1 MRWRQPSLL
10 LRTLSLIVLVLV
22 LSQTAWLLLGRWA
35 EQEPRARQIAH
46 RAASVVGLTRA
57 ALLAARPDSR
67 YALLD
72 DLSRREGIR
81 IYPLAYEDLIPP
93 LPDDPLIRLIETE
106 VKRLLGEGTQVIVT
120 EEDVEGLWV
129 SFNIDA
135 DEYWVIMP
143 RTPLVRPFPWPLAG
157 WGSFV
162 LLTSVLGAW
171 LMVTA
176 INRPLDAITRAASAL
191 GRGERPAAVPETGPP
206 EIRALGRAF
215 NRMAYDLGQQ
225 ETDRTLLL
233 AGISHDLRTP
243 LARLRLGVEL
253 NVRDPAEQEA
263 MVADVDEMERVI
275 AQFLEFA
282 QSNEPAALEEADPA
296 ELLLAI
302 AEQFRRRGVMLE
314 TEVAALPHL
323 PLAREGLRRA
333 VVNLVENALRY
344 AGPHVALVGERTE
357 VGVALC
363 VLDRGP
369 GIPEDHLAQ
378 VTRPFKRLD
387 AARSGGVGT
396 GLGLAIVERAA
407 WRHGGEL
414 VLRNRLGGGLA
425 ACIELPLPNHKGGA
439 ESGLGEAPR

>member
-1 MRWRQPSLL
+1 MRWSQPSLL
-10 LRTLSLIVLVLV
+10 LRTVLLIVLVLV
-22 LSQTAWLLLGRWA
+22 VSQTAWLLLGRWA

-57 ALLAARPDSR
+57 ALIAARPESR
-67 YALLD
+67 HALLD

-93 LPDDPLIRLIETE
+93 LPDDPLVRLIETE
-106 VKRLLGEGTQVIVT
+106 VKRVLGDSTQVIVT
-120 EEDVEGLWV
+120 EADVEGLWV
-129 SFNIDA
+129 SFSIDA

-143 RTPLVRPFPWPLAG
+143 RTPLERPFPWRLAG

-162 LLTSVLGAW
+162 LAASVLGAW
-171 LMVTA
+171 LMVAA
-176 INRPLDAITRAASAL
+176 INRPLSAITRAATAL
-191 GRGERPAAVPETGPP
+191 GHGERPAKVAETGAP
-206 EIRALGRAF
+206 EIQALGRAF

-225 ETDRTLLL
+225 DADRALLL

-243 LARLRLGVEL
+243 LSRLRLGVEL

-282 QSNEPAALEEADPA
+282 QRDDQSPLEDTDPG
-296 ELLLAI
+296 ELLVEI
-302 AEQFRRRGVMLE
+302 AGQFDRRGVRLE
-314 TEVAALPHL
+314 TEIASLPRM
-323 PLAREGLRRA
+323 PLARESLRRA
-333 VVNLVENALRY
+333 LVNLVENALRY
-344 AGPHVALVGERTE
+344 GGPHVALVGERGAK
-357 VGVALC
+357 GVTLG

-369 GIPEDHLAQ
+369 GIPEDQL
-378 VTRPFKRLD
+378 VLVKRPFKRLD

-407 WRHGGEL
+407 RRHGGDL
-414 VLRNRLGGGLA
+414 TLRNRNGGGLA
-425 ACIELPLPNHKGGA
+425 ALIELPLQH
-439 ESGLGEAPR
+439 ETIT